1 MTGNVTGNTSAFIHA
16 QQYSAFIS
24 ANLPEHLLPE
34 QFYRNVGDFGEG
46 NTLNIK
52 SVGAVT
58 LQELTED
65 QAIEYRD
72 IESGTIPLVIN
83 NFKGAGWAISDKL
96 REDGSQIAQLE
107 SMHAQDAIRQ
117 IAAAFET
124 DYLAALYTAQTDADA
139 NLVNGFAHRI
149 TGSNSE
155 AIALADLINM
165 QVAFDKANI
174 PVAGR
179 IGIVDP
185 VVAAQL
191 NSLASATIGIDRNPQ
206 FQMQLERGF
215 QGDHRFIMNMFGFDI
230 YVSNLLPDVSG
241 ASDGST
247 ALAGAGKANLFMS
260 VLDDGIKPGMCAWR
274 RMPKTEGD
282 RDMDNERD
290 KFKVSARYGCGVQRV
305 DSLGVILTKATV

>member
-1 MTGNVTGNTSAFIHA
+1 MTGNVTGNTPAFIHA

-34 QFYRNVGDFGEG
+34 QFYRNVTDFGQG
-46 NTLNIK
+46 TTLNIK

-58 LQELTED
+58 LQELAED

-72 IESGTIPLVIN
+72 IESGTINLTIN

-96 REDGSQIAQLE
+96 REDGTQIETLE

-124 DYLAALYTAQTDADA
+124 DYLQALYAAQTDADA
-139 NLVNGFAHRI
+139 NLVNNFAHRI

-155 AIALADLINM
+155 AIALADLIGM

-191 NSLASATIGIDRNPQ
+191 NSLATTTIGIDRNPQ

-230 YVSNLLPDVSG
+230 YVSNLLPDVDG
-241 ASDGST
+241 ASDGTT
-247 ALAGAGKANLFMS
+247 ALAGAGKANIFMS

-274 RMPKTEGD
+274 RPPKAEGD
-282 RDMDNERD
+282 RDMDDERD